1 MGAAPVTT
9 QVTEQAAALAAA
21 KPPRPQQCPKA
32 AFCLLSSLLAV
43 QKQSWKRGQK
53 KKKSIF
59 MQKDVGSP
67 QLLVRFAEGRGEMV
81 AADFFP
87 LSF

>member
-1 MGAAPVTT
+1 
-9 QVTEQAAALAAA
+9 
-21 KPPRPQQCPKA
+21 
-32 AFCLLSSLLAV
+32 
-43 QKQSWKRGQK
+43 
-53 KKKSIF
+53 
-59 MQKDVGSP
+59 MQEDVGSP